1 LSRQR
6 ENKHPAHQGPDWKRK
21 GRNWPAGKSF
31 PGRKL
36 FFSVF
41 ISLFPVLAC
50 GIEQS
55 NMGNNYHVQ
64 ETDEPIN
71 IDGILSEHIWNEVPV
86 IDGFWMSYPV
96 DDRAVDQKLQTEVRI
111 TSDEENLYIAAV
123 CHGPDNYVI
132 KTLKRDKE
140 FRDQDGFGVVI
151 DPVNEST
158 NGYVF
163 IISPAG
169 VQTEFLVTGQTGRRM
184 EPQPGRPLKGFNEA
198 WDNKWISEVTTYP
211 DRWIVEMAIPFKTLR
226 FDEDKNNWGI
236 NFFRLDAAS
245 NSIHTWSHVPIEFF
259 ETDLGYLGTLTWDQP
274 PQKASSNLAIIPY
287 VKGGVSKDYEEGTNV
302 SYDFQPGVDAKVP
315 VSSSMNLDLTVNP
328 DFSQVEVDEQ
338 VINLTLFDIQLPEKR
353 VFFLENS
360 DIFEDFGV
368 PPMRPFFSRR
378 IGLDDEGNPIPILY
392 GARLSGNVN
401 QNLRIGLMNLQTRE
415 TDKFLPQN
423 YTVAAF
429 HQQVLKRS
437 VIKGYIQ
444 NRDVLRSEDPDYNR
458 TAGLEFQYRSED
470 GRIQGFGGLAKSFSP
485 GLEKKEF
492 FYISGIGYDNK
503 NLSVYS
509 NLSGLG
515 KNYRSDMG
523 YIRGREYY
531 DAERDTTILIGMN
544 HWFTRAAYTI
554 YPENSEKVISHEFN
568 SRFSYDTDSSFSML
582 YINAEAGYTLKFAS
596 TAQLLATV
604 DHYVTNLLYPFTFID
619 EQPLPIGIYRYNEA
633 KIGFQ
638 TDQRRLFSLKGG
650 ISYGNFYNG
659 TRKQYTLGIKYR
671 AQPWGNF
678 SVNFEQNTL
687 QFPDPYGAANLFLIN
702 PRIEI
707 NFSRSLFWTTFL
719 QYNTQEDNFN
729 INSRLQWH
737 FQPMSDLYIVY
748 TDNHAVEFWGP
759 KYRAL
764 VIKLN
769 YWFNL

>member
-1 LSRQR
+1 LSGQR
-6 ENKHPAHQGPDWKRK
+6 ENIHPAQHVPDWRHTDLKSL
-21 GRNWPAGKSF
+21 AGNCF
-31 PGRKL
+31 PVRIRIL
-36 FFSVF
+36 LVF
-41 ISLFPVLAC
+41 CYLFPMMAGGV
-50 GIEQS
+50 EPS
-55 NMGNNYHVQ
+55 NMETSYHVQ
-64 ETDEPIN
+64 KTDEPIK
-71 IDGILSEHIWNEVPV
+71 IDGILSEHIWSEVPV
-86 IDGFWMSYPV
+86 ADDFWMSYPV
-96 DDRAVDQKLQTEVRI
+96 DDRPVDKQLQTEVRI
-111 TSDEENLYIAAV
+111 TADEENLYIAAV
-123 CHGPDNYVI
+123 CYGSDKYII

-140 FRDQDGFGVVI
+140 FREQDGFGVVI

-158 NGYVF
+158 NGFVF
-163 IISPAG
+163 IVSPAG

-184 EPQPGRPLKGFNEA
+184 EPEPGRPLKGFNEA
-198 WDNKWISEVTTYP
+198 WDNKWISEVTTQP

-245 NSIHTWSHVPIEFF
+245 NSIQTWSHVPIEFF
-259 ETDLGYLGTLTWDQP
+259 ETDLGNLGTLEWDQS
-274 PQKASSNLAIIPY
+274 PQKASRNLAIIPY
-287 VKGGVSKDYEEGTNV
+287 VKGGAAKDYEALTPV
-302 SYDFQPGVDAKVP
+302 DFDFQPGVDAKIP
-315 VSSSMNLDLTVNP
+315 VSSSLNLDLTVNP

-353 VFFLENS
+353 IFFLENS

-368 PPMRPFFSRR
+368 PPMRPFFSRK
-378 IGLDDEGNPIPILY
+378 IGLDEDGNPIPILY

-415 TDKFLPQN
+415 TEGFLPQN
-423 YTVAAF
+423 YTVASF
-429 HQQVLKRS
+429 QQQVMERS
-437 VIKGYIQ
+437 VIKGYIH
-444 NRDVLRSEDPDYNR
+444 NRDALRSEGPDYNR
-458 TAGLEFQYRSED
+458 NAGLEFQYRSAD
-470 GRIQGFGGLAKSFSP
+470 GRLQSFAGMAKSFSP
-485 GLEKKEF
+485 GLEKKDF
-492 FYISGIGYDNK
+492 FYITGIGYDNK

-515 KNYRSDMG
+515 KNYRADMG
-523 YIRGREYY
+523 YLKGREYY

-544 HWFTRAAYTI
+544 HWFTRASYTF
-554 YPENSEKVISHEFN
+554 YPENSEKIISHEFN

-582 YINAEAGYTLKFAS
+582 YINGQGGYTLKFSS
-596 TAQLLATV
+596 TAQLKATV
-604 DHYVTNLLYPFTFID
+604 DHYVVNLLYPFTFID
-619 EQPLPIGIYRYNEA
+619 GQPLPAGIYKYDEA

-650 ISYGNFYNG
+650 IAYGSFYNG
-659 TRKQYTLGIKYR
+659 TRKQYTLGIKFR

-678 SVNFEQNTL
+678 SVNFEQNAL
-687 QFPDPYGAANLFLIN
+687 AFPDPYGADNLFLIN

-729 INSRLQWH
+729 INSRIQWH

-748 TDNHAVEFWGP
+748 TDNYAVEFWGP